1 MRVFLSSHANLRY
14 LSHLRFYQFSTY
26 SMPVFLC
33 VVAKEKLAKC
43 TWPIYAFVSTVS
55 ERLPVRGVY
64 QQLAAVRTHLH
75 SDESSV
81 YLSYKD
87 VPWWLGVR
95 KEVFS
100 PNETLSNPKT
110 IDLVFYQ
117 IVRDVFQYP
126 SVRIPPNGRDEVKKV
141 LGKITMNNT
150 MVSNN
155 MLPMVMRLLL
165 KPACLSQ
172 L

>member
-1 MRVFLSSHANLRY
+1 M
-14 LSHLRFYQFSTY
+14 
-26 SMPVFLC
+26 
-33 VVAKEKLAKC
+33 
-43 TWPIYAFVSTVS
+43 
-55 ERLPVRGVY
+55 RGVY

-141 LGKITMNNT
+141 LGKITMNDT

-155 MLPMVMRLLL
+155 MLHMLMLLLL